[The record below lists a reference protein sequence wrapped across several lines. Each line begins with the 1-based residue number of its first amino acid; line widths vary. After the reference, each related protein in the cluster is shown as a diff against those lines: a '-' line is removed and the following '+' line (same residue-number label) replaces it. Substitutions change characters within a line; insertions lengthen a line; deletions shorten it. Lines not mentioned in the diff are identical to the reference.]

1 MFNQSIDDN
10 DFNGAETLDGECISP
25 VRLALPNPAPA
36 GRHQTTDLKL
46 GIKKWEKRNKQ
57 GWIDYWVRSGQQ
69 QKS

>member
-1 MFNQSIDDN
+1 MFNQSIEDN

-25 VRLALPNPAPA
+25 DRLALPNPAPA

-57 GWIDYWVRSGQQ
+57 G
-69 QKS
+69 